1 MISPVKRAEG
11 AYAMCEVRYLVW
23 IWKRSFLGFY
33 YRVPVVRTAHVDSA
47 TARDLGRMFTI
58 EDVLKVPRL
67 SAQ

>member
-1 MISPVKRAEG
+1 
-11 AYAMCEVRYLVW
+11 MCEVRYLVW

-33 YRVPVVRTAHVDSA
+33 YKVPVVRTAHVDRA
-47 TARDLGRMFTI
+47 TAHDLGRLFTI

>member
-1 MISPVKRAEG
+1 
-11 AYAMCEVRYLVW
+11 MCEVRYLVW

-58 EDVLKVPRL
+58 EDVLKVPRF

>member
-1 MISPVKRAEG
+1 
-11 AYAMCEVRYLVW
+11 MCEVRYLVW

-33 YRVPVVRTAHVDSA
+33 YKVPVVRIAHVDRA
-47 TARDLGRMFTI
+47 TAHDLGRMFTI